1 MSQTLTLAISIAFVA
16 LFRKAIKARPS
27 AFYMFAAATAC
38 FGIYFTYQPAADGI
52 VRAVAF
58 AIQKGHVGFA
68 FLVIVMFVGTFRD
81 GSAVRKALQPIR
93 GELSIVATILMTAH
107 FVPYL
112 ASYAGMMGAL
122 GSLKPTVLASLG
134 IAVVVLVLLAVL
146 AVTSLQAVKRAMKAN
161 SWKRVQWLAYA
172 FFALIFFHMLGY
184 MMVPVA
190 TGSPDASISIAFYV
204 VVYASYAIARVR
216 RYWVDGRGGGSWLTT

>member
-1 MSQTLTLAISIAFVA
+1 MSQVMTLTLSIAFVA
-16 LFRKAIKARPS
+16 VFRNAIKSRPS
-27 AFYMFAAATAC
+27 AFYVLAAATAC
-38 FGIYFTYQPAADGI
+38 FGIYFTYQPAADDV
-52 VRAVAF
+52 VRAVAY

-68 FLVIVMFVGTFRD
+68 FLAIVMFVGAFRD

-107 FVPYL
+107 FVPYV
-112 ASYAGMMGAL
+112 ASYAGMVGAL
-122 GSLKPTVLASLG
+122 GSLKPTVIVSLG
-134 IAVVVLVLLAVL
+134 IAAVVLVLLVVL
-146 AVTSLQAVKRAMKAN
+146 AVTSLQVVKHAMKAN

-190 TGSPDASISIAFYV
+190 AGSLDASVSLAFYMA
-204 VVYASYAIARVR
+204 VYASYAIARVGR
-216 RYWVDGRGGGSWLTT
+216 AWVDKRGERSWLTT